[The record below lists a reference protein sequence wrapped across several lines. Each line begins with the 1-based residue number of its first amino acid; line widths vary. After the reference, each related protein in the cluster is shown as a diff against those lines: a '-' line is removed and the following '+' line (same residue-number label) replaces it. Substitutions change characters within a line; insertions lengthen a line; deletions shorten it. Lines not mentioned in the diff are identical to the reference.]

1 MSFDGHPGRK
11 GDVMEDLR
19 NLAWE
24 VFRQV
29 QEKRPLVQCITN
41 FVTVN
46 DCANII
52 LAAGGSPSMAHD
64 IREAAEAVTMAQ
76 GLICNLGAIGDT
88 DAMEEAGKE
97 ANRRGIPVIFDPVA
111 AGGTSL
117 RRAESARLMR
127 AVYFSVIRGNASEI
141 RFLAGEQSSV
151 KGVDAGAFDE
161 ITEENLPDAAKVV
174 EKLAGK
180 TGSVIAVSGRVDLL
194 SDGSQTVIL
203 RNGTPMMA
211 RITGSGC
218 MLTALVGAL
227 CGAHQEDCFT
237 AAFAAASVMGICGEL
252 ADEKRLERRTGNA
265 SFRSDLIDAVFNLT
279 EEQFKERIKYEIF

>member
-76 GLICNLGAIGDT
+76 G
-88 DAMEEAGKE
+88 
-97 ANRRGIPVIFDPVA
+97 
-111 AGGTSL
+111 
-117 RRAESARLMR
+117 
-127 AVYFSVIRGNASEI
+127 
-141 RFLAGEQSSV
+141 
-151 KGVDAGAFDE
+151 
-161 ITEENLPDAAKVV
+161 
-174 EKLAGK
+174 
-180 TGSVIAVSGRVDLL
+180 
-194 SDGSQTVIL
+194 
-203 RNGTPMMA
+203 
-211 RITGSGC
+211 
-218 MLTALVGAL
+218 
-227 CGAHQEDCFT
+227 
-237 AAFAAASVMGICGEL
+237 
-252 ADEKRLERRTGNA
+252 
-265 SFRSDLIDAVFNLT
+265 
-279 EEQFKERIKYEIF
+279 